1 MSDSSNLCL
10 SCLLCC
16 DGTLIGFVQLEK
28 EEIPPLKGLLDI
40 EEDSNG
46 SGVFLHPCKNLCANG
61 CTIYDDRPSQCR
73 AFNCGLL
80 KSVEQKEVAF
90 DSAVNIIDEVKQKK
104 SAIEKQIAQLCI
116 ELKSPSFYFKMV
128 ELKKLLKKLPHQ
140 DTKTPKYQKLMVDLE
155 ELDSLQSKTFGITP
169 F

>member
-28 EEIPPLKGLLDI
+28 EEIPALKDLLEI

-46 SGVFLHPCKNLCANG
+46 DGVFLQACNNLCADG
-61 CTIYDDRPSQCR
+61 CTIYDKRPKQCR
-73 AFNCGLL
+73 SFNCKLL
-80 KSVEQKEVAF
+80 KSVDENEIAF
-90 DSAVNIIDEVKQKK
+90 DSAVDVINVVKDKK
-104 SAIEKQIAQLCI
+104 VAIEKQLIQLKI

-128 ELKKLLKKLPHQ
+128 ELKKVLKKRSPDLLETPNHQILEAELKELESILP
-140 DTKTPKYQKLMVDLE
+140 TV
-155 ELDSLQSKTFGITP
+155 FGISP

>member
-28 EEIPPLKGLLDI
+28 EEIPALKNVLEI
-40 EEDSNG
+40 EEDSKG
-46 SGVFLHPCKNLCANG
+46 DGVFLQACNNLCADG
-61 CTIYDDRPSQCR
+61 CTIYDDRPKQCR
-73 AFNCGLL
+73 SFNCKLL
-80 KSVEQKEVAF
+80 KSVEDYEIAF
-90 DSAVNIIDEVKQKK
+90 DSAADVILVVKQKK
-104 SAIEKQIAQLCI
+104 DAIEKQIAQLCI

-140 DTKTPKYQKLMVDLE
+140 ETKTPKYQKLMVDLE
-155 ELDSLQSKTFGITP
+155 KLDSLQSKTFGITP